1 MDRPSFD
8 SCSETLAQM
17 SYPTERQMSYPTERQ
32 MSYPTEGQMSYPTR
46 VRCRSRS
53 GSDVVV
59 HRELVGMRAQTDRIH
74 LVLTLVLDP
83 RFDEIVGEHTA
94 GLEECVI

>member
-32 MSYPTEGQMSYPTR
+32 MSYPTERQMSYPTR

-53 GSDVVV
+53 GSDVVA
-59 HRELVGMRAQTDRIH
+59 GRAQMS
-74 LVLTLVLDP
+74 
-83 RFDEIVGEHTA
+83 
-94 GLEECVI
+94 